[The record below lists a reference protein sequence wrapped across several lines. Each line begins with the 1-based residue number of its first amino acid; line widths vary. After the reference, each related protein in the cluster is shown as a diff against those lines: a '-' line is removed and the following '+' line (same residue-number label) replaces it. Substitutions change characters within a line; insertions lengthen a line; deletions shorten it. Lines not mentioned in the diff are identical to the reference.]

1 MVAIAFLVAAVAIF
15 IGMNFGIHTIESG
28 HVGVYYRGG
37 ALLSETSGPGYNL
50 MMPLITNMR
59 SVQTTMQTDKVT
71 NVPCGTQGGV
81 ILYFDRIE
89 VVNKL
94 HSKKVHDTV
103 REFTA
108 DYDRPLIF
116 DKVHHELNQFC
127 SSHTLQEV
135 YVDKF
140 DQIDEFLQKAL
151 QDSITA
157 LAPGLE
163 VMAVRVTKPKIPEQI
178 KRAYEE
184 METEKT
190 KLLISQ
196 QRQKVVEKD
205 AETERKRAVIEADKA
220 AMIQKIKTDALVQEK
235 EQLRKISEI
244 EDTTKLAREKTLVDA
259 EAYKQLKEAEA
270 NQAKLT
276 PAYLQYSMYQSL
288 SNNTKLF
295 FGPDIPTYLGSLLTE
310 PTTAAPVQ
318 PGTPHA

>member
-1 MVAIAFLVAAVAIF
+1 MVAIAFLVAAVAIC
-15 IGMNFGIHTIESG
+15 
-28 HVGVYYRGG
+28 G
-37 ALLSETSGPGYNL
+37 ALLTKTSGPGYNL

-205 AETERKRAVIEADKA
+205 AETERKRAVIEADK
-220 AMIQKIKTDALVQEK
+220 DALVQEK